1 MFESVRHLSQNIHAS
16 GKAEVKVVGLSD
28 GKTCEDIHAWAPVG
42 AKAHSVRGP
51 TLFGY
56 APTMRDDLIAI
67 NPNIVHM
74 HGLWKYPSIVVSSW
88 ARQTHRP
95 YVISPRGMLEPW
107 ALQRS
112 ALRKQLARRLFQDAS
127 LTNAACIHAT
137 SVMETRSVRSAG
149 FNNPIAMIPN
159 GVTIP
164 SKLPVRSNGIGRI
177 KQALFLSRIHPKK
190 GLLNLIRAW
199 AELKPTGWQ
208 LLIVG
213 PDEENHLRDVEI
225 EVQKYAVEDSVIFRG
240 EVIGDEKWQVYSESD
255 LFVLPSFSE
264 NFGIAI
270 AEALGCGVPVITTQ
284 ATPWEDIT
292 RHESGWWID
301 VGLEPLISA
310 LKEATSLPLSEL
322 RKMGT
327 RGRELIQEQYSW
339 MRIAEQ
345 MVEVYEWVIGGRR
358 RPDCVVAD

>member
-1 MFESVRHLSQNIHAS
+1 M
-16 GKAEVKVVGLSD
+16 
-28 GKTCEDIHAWAPVG
+28 
-42 AKAHSVRGP
+42 RG
-51 TLFGY
+51 
-56 APTMRDDLIAI
+56 DLIAT
-67 NPNIVHM
+67 NPDVVHL
-74 HGLWKYPSIVVSSW
+74 HGLWKYPSIAVLSW
-88 ARQTHRP
+88 ARRTQKP
-95 YVISPRGMLEPW
+95 YIISPRGMLEPW
-107 ALQRS
+107 ALQQS
-112 ALRKQLARRLFQDAS
+112 ALRKKIARRLFQDAS
-127 LTNAACIHAT
+127 LVNAACIHAT
-137 SVMETRSVRSAG
+137 SMMEARSVRSAG
-149 FNNPIAMIPN
+149 FNNPIAVIPN

-164 SKLPVRSNGIGRI
+164 SQLPARLNRPEKI

-199 AELKPTGWQ
+199 AELKPVGWR
-208 LLIVG
+208 LVIVG

-240 EVIGDEKWQVYSESD
+240 EVIGDEKWHVYSESD

-327 RGRELIQEQYSW
+327 RGRELVQEQYSW
-339 MRIAEQ
+339 TRIAEQ